1 MNIFQITPS
10 VMYVETNDD
19 LEFVKKYCESMGIVR
34 DVKIGDYVEIAKNI
48 KTYVVKPLDTI
59 DSISKKMGV
68 SKEQVKS
75 RTMGG
80 NIFIGQKIEF

>member
-1 MNIFQITPS
+1 MNIFQITPR
-10 VMYVETNDD
+10 VMYVETNED
-19 LEFVKKYCESMGIVR
+19 LEFVKMYCESIGILR
-34 DVKIGDYVEIAKNI
+34 DIKIGDYVEIAQNN

-68 SKEQVKS
+68 TKEQVKS
-75 RTMGG
+75 KTFGG

>member
-10 VMYVETNDD
+10 VMYVETNED
-19 LEFVKKYCESMGIVR
+19 LEFVKMYCEGKGIVR
-34 DVKIGDYVEIAKNI
+34 DIKIGDYVEIDQNN

-75 RTMGG
+75 KTAGG

>member
-10 VMYVETNDD
+10 VMYVETNED
-19 LEFVKKYCESMGIVR
+19 LEFVKMYCESIVIVR
-34 DVKIGDYVEIAKNI
+34 DIKIGDYVEIAQNN

-68 SKEQVKS
+68 TKEQVKS
-75 RTMGG
+75 KTFGG